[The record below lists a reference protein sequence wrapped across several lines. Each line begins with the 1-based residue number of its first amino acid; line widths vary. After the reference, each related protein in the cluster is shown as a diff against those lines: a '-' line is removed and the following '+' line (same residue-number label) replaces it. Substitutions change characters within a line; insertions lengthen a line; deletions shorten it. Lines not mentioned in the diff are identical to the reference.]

1 MEVEGIG
8 SFGASGSHRA
18 APIASVAKV
27 MTAYL
32 TLHQYPLA
40 PGTDGFVMR
49 ITHQD
54 VEEEEQRV
62 ALDQS
67 TVQVK
72 SGERI
77 NERQALEALLLPSA
91 NNMAALLA
99 VHDAGGVRAFVARM
113 NAAAARLGMTSTVYT
128 DPSGFNAGTV
138 STASDQLKLA
148 RVAMREPAFAAIVDE
163 PSAKLPVAGH
173 VINYNALV
181 GTDGYVGIKTGSDS
195 AAGGCLVFAR
205 QIAVDG
211 RRRKVIGVVLGQRDG
226 SLVEAALKS
235 AQRLGYS
242 VATALHMETVLPAG
256 TKVLT
261 ASSADG
267 RHAIAVTSSA
277 LREIAWR
284 GLTLP
289 VRVIARPA
297 MSHLQAGQ
305 GMATVLVRGAST
317 ARTEAVALAWVGE
330 PSLGW
335 RLLHI
340 F

>member
-1 MEVEGIG
+1 
-8 SFGASGSHRA
+8 
-18 APIASVAKV
+18 

-32 TLHQYPLA
+32 TLRRYPLA
-40 PGTDGFVMR
+40 PGANGFVIR
-49 ITHQD
+49 ITHKD

-67 TVQVK
+67 TVEVR

-77 NERQALEALLLPSA
+77 NEREALEALLLPSA
-91 NNMAALLA
+91 NNVAALLA
-99 VHDAGGVRAFVARM
+99 THDAGGLRAFVARM
-113 NAAAARLGMTSTVYT
+113 NATATRLGMTSTVYT

-138 STASDQLKLA
+138 STAADQLKLA
-148 RVAMREPAFAAIVDE
+148 RVAMREPAFAAIVGE
-163 PSAKLPVAGH
+163 SSAMLPVAGR

-181 GTDGYVGIKTGSDS
+181 GTEGYVGVKTGSDG

-205 QIAVDG
+205 QISVG
-211 RRRKVIGVVLGQRDG
+211 GQRRKVIGVVLGQRDG

-242 VATALHMETVLPAG
+242 VGAALHVETVLPAG

-267 RHAIAVTSSA
+267 RHAVAVTSNA
-277 LREIAWR
+277 LHEIGWQ
-284 GLTLP
+284 GL
-289 VRVIARPA
+289 RVPLRIIARPP
-297 MSHLQAGQ
+297 MTHLQGGE
-305 GMATVLVRGAST
+305 GMATVLGGST
-317 ARTEAVALAWVGE
+317 GRTEAVSQDSVGG

>member
-1 MEVEGIG
+1 MEVEGVG
-8 SFGASGSHRA
+8 SFGTSGSHKA
-18 APIASVAKV
+18 VPIASVAKV

-32 TLHQYPLA
+32 TLRRYPLA
-40 PGTDGFVMR
+40 PGANGFVIR
-49 ITHQD
+49 ITHKD

-67 TVQVK
+67 TVEVR

-77 NERQALEALLLPSA
+77 NEREALEALLLPSA
-91 NNMAALLA
+91 NNVAALLA
-99 VHDAGGVRAFVARM
+99 THDAGGLRAFVARM
-113 NAAAARLGMTSTVYT
+113 NATATRLGMTSTVYT

-138 STASDQLKLA
+138 STAADQLKLA
-148 RVAMREPAFAAIVDE
+148 RVAMREPAFAAIVGE
-163 PSAKLPVAGH
+163 SSAMLPVAGR

-181 GTDGYVGIKTGSDS
+181 GTEGYVGVKTGSDG

-205 QIAVDG
+205 QISVG
-211 RRRKVIGVVLGQRDG
+211 GQRRKVIGVVLGQRDG

-242 VATALHMETVLPAG
+242 VGAALHVETVLPAG

-267 RHAIAVTSSA
+267 RHAVAVTSNA
-277 LREIAWR
+277 LHEIGWQ
-284 GLTLP
+284 GL
-289 VRVIARPA
+289 RVPLRIIARPP
-297 MSHLQAGQ
+297 MTHLQGGE
-305 GMATVLVRGAST
+305 GMATVLGGST
-317 ARTEAVALAWVGE
+317 GRTEAVSQDSVGG